1 VVKGKRAEVGGVKS
15 EVGGQKSE
23 GANLFELVLLNKS
36 DDNVVI

>member
-1 VVKGKRAEVGGVKS
+1 VVKGKKAEVGGVKS